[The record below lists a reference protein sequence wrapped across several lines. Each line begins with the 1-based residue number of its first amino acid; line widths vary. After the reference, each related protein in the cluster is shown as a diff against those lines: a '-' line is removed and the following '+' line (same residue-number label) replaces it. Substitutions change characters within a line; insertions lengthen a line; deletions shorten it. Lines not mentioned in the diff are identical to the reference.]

1 MSTLATTL
9 PTHVYLP
16 ILPFTSARSTGKL
29 AAPKRGCLQSQ
40 MITGSLPWTVPSKA
54 RICAK
59 TLHVKSFATQ
69 TQSMQRKSSTIT
81 KSPIAPVK
89 GNVKVPKLDDGG
101 AGFPPFFGGGGG
113 GGGGGGFGPSSGGF
127 FLFTFIVLLDFIK
140 ELEKKWG
147 HRHIKE
153 DDYERLR
160 S

>member
-89 GNVKVPKLDDGG
+89 G
-101 AGFPPFFGGGGG
+101 FPPFFGGGGG